1 MSTDHEQTPRKL
13 VYLRDHAPRPRA
25 RTVRP
30 DRSKQ
35 PPATHPELASEATWL
50 GRLLTMVSGLLAL
63 HCLLVASGAVKPEA
77 ALAANWSASGLLA
90 NLYVIVTTGMASRQL
105 LHGALRAPALVALAA
120 SGMIVVAVEG
130 LAHLVVNTDLSRI
143 SLGARMDILART
155 AMLAIGVWGAS
166 FALRAE
172 RRAPTPP

>member
-30 DRSKQ
+30 ERKQ
-35 PPATHPELASEATWL
+35 PPAAHPELASEAAWL
-50 GRLLTMVSGLLAL
+50 GRLLTAVSGLLAL
-63 HCLLVASGAVKPEA
+63 QCLLVASGAVRPEA
-77 ALAANWSASGLLA
+77 ALAATWSASALLA
-90 NLYVIVTTGMASRQL
+90 NLYVVVTTGLASRQL

-120 SGMIVVAVEG
+120 SGMILVAIEG
-130 LAHLVVNTDLSRI
+130 LAHLVINTDLSRI

-166 FALRAE
+166 FALRSE
-172 RRAPTPP
+172 RRVQPTP